1 MLSNVERIYRAIMP
15 QLPGWFWLL
24 LAVVP
29 LVLVDWFFLG
39 IVLHYDFMAQ
49 GDVFDYWQDSLNW
62 REPYNSFHMPGYAF
76 TIAVV
81 RWATG
86 GLLSPTTTML
96 VITLGALSLAVVAI
110 HQLAGYGLVRKADFA
125 GFLAVGLF
133 VLWPMVGISYVA
145 YPIADMFGMAPLL
158 IAIWLFLKKKSMSGG
173 LILGLTL
180 ISHKA
185 MWPFAGLIM
194 VAHLANMRT
203 KRSAAGAFLMMVPLT
218 AIWILGASHHDET
231 FWLVS
236 SNLDFEF
243 KSTSSLPVLDGLAG
257 SMLYGGVSGL
267 VKGLMVAGIGLLAL
281 VVIVRAWKSPAEDER
296 RLYSL
301 AIGVGVLALVV
312 LLNEREAWATV
323 RFGRLLAVPLVW
335 YFGTSALES
344 GASARSIRIGA
355 IGILLC
361 LLASQFAFSYYMARV
376 WTYTPL

>member
-218 AIWILGASHHDET
+218 AIWILGAFHHDET

-243 KSTSSLPVLDGLAG
+243 KSTSSLPVLDGLVG

>member
-49 GDVFDYWQDSLNW
+49 GDVFDYWQDSLSW

-86 GLLSPTTTML
+86 GLLSPTITML
-96 VITLGALSLAVVAI
+96 VITLVIVGLAVVAI
-110 HQLAGYGLVRKADFA
+110 YQLAGYGLVKKADFA
-125 GFLAVGLF
+125 GFWAVGLF

-218 AIWILGASHHDET
+218 AIWILGAFHHDET

-243 KSTSSLPVLDGLAG
+243 KSTSSLPVLDGLVG

-323 RFGRLLAVPLVW
+323 RFGRLLAVPVVW

>member
-1 MLSNVERIYRAIMP
+1 MLSNIERIYRAIML

-49 GDVFDYWQDSLNW
+49 GDVFDYWQDSLSW

>member
-1 MLSNVERIYRAIMP
+1 MLSNVERIYRAIIP

-125 GFLAVGLF
+125 GFLAGGLF

-218 AIWILGASHHDET
+218 AIWILGAFHHDET

-243 KSTSSLPVLDGLAG
+243 KSTSSLPVLDGLVG

>member
-1 MLSNVERIYRAIMP
+1 MLSNIERIYRAIML

-218 AIWILGASHHDET
+218 AIWILGAFHHDET

-243 KSTSSLPVLDGLAG
+243 KSTSSLPVLDGLVG

-281 VVIVRAWKSPAEDER
+281 VVIVRAWKSPAEDEL

-323 RFGRLLAVPLVW
+323 RFGRLLAVPVVW

>member
-1 MLSNVERIYRAIMP
+1 MLSNLERIYRAGHLK
-15 QLPGWFWLL
+15 LPGWFWLL

-39 IVLHYDFMAQ
+39 IVLNYDSMAS

-62 REPYNSFHMPGYAF
+62 REPYNSYHMPGYAF
-76 TIAVV
+76 TIALA
-81 RWATG
+81 RGAIG

-96 VITLGALSLAVVAI
+96 AITLGAFSLAVVAI
-110 HQLAGYGLVRKADFA
+110 HHLAAYGLIRKADAA

-158 IAIWLFLKKKSMSGG
+158 ISIWLFLKKRSMSGG
-173 LILGLTL
+173 LVLGLTL

-203 KRSAAGAFLMMVPLT
+203 KRSVAGAFLMMVPIT

-236 SNLDFEF
+236 SNLDYEF
-243 KSTSSLPVLDGLAG
+243 KSTSALPVLDGLVG

-281 VVIVRAWKSPAEDER
+281 VVIVRAWKSPTEDDR

-335 YFGTSALES
+335 YFGTLALES
-344 GASARSIRIGA
+344 GARAHSIRIG
-355 IGILLC
+355 ISGILLG
-361 LLASQFAFSYYMARV
+361 LLASQFACSYYMARV
-376 WTYTPL
+376 WTFTPL

>member
-1 MLSNVERIYRAIMP
+1 
-15 QLPGWFWLL
+15 
-24 LAVVP
+24 
-29 LVLVDWFFLG
+29 
-39 IVLHYDFMAQ
+39 MAQ

-173 LILGLTL
+173 LVLGLTL

-243 KSTSSLPVLDGLAG
+243 KSTSSLPVLDGLVG